1 MSNIPT
7 STGQDVA
14 LASVVPESPTIDGA
28 LAIRSPIDFKHSLK
42 DAMVAGVLTML
53 VFSPITNFI
62 LQQYSFK
69 VDWFRTPLFL
79 NGISIGLLVAFVRFF
94 VSVGI
99 QTETGER
106 FTQKY
111 LTAQKGVEV
120 EDEHA
125 DGMQRLKKILLW
137 AAIAAGVFMALGL
150 SGVIYLGTAAAVV
163 LVILF
168 IVIAMGVRIPK
179 RRGMKHP
186 WKGALPVLF
195 LVGLV
200 VPLVF
205 FYFGIFGK
213 SWANNLILAMIYV
226 LLGLGLNIV
235 VGLAGLLD
243 LGFVAFYAV
252 GAYFLA
258 LGAQYLD
265 IGFWT
270 ALILAPVAAA
280 LCGGLLGFPV
290 LKMHGDYLAIVTLGF
305 GEIIRLVLVNW
316 IDFTGGPNGA
326 PAPSPTI
333 FNLEFIRRA
342 KGDAVPIHEF
352 LGIPYSSDYKFIFI
366 YLLLF
371 IISMGVLRVFTQLRV
386 MPIGR
391 SWEAL
396 REDEIA
402 CRSLGI
408 NHVTVKLSAFMLG
421 AFTGG
426 IAGVFFAT
434 AQGFVSPMSFN
445 FFESVLILS
454 IVVLGGMGNAIGVI
468 IAAFTL
474 TLLPEFLR
482 DFAGYRVLLFGLL
495 MILMMIWRPN
505 GLLRAKR
512 PVFEREEVSV

>member
-1 MSNIPT
+1 MST
-7 STGQDVA
+7 EQHS
-14 LASVVPESPTIDGA
+14 TIDFGHA
-28 LAIRSPIDFKHSLK
+28 FK
-42 DAMVAGVLTML
+42 DAIVAGILTML
-53 VFSPITNFI
+53 VFSPITNFV
-62 LQQYSFK
+62 LQQYTFK
-69 VDWFRTPLFL
+69 LDWLRMPVFL
-79 NGISIGLLVAFVRFF
+79 NGLAIGLIVAFVRFF
-94 VSVGI
+94 VSVWVQTQAGQNFI
-99 QTETGER
+99 QNFIKTEH
-106 FTQKY
+106 
-111 LTAQKGVEV
+111 GVEV
-120 EDEHA
+120 EDEYA
-125 DGMQRLKKILLW
+125 DGGKRLKRVLLLGGGLMALFLALGLTGLMYRG
-137 AAIAAGVFMALGL
+137 AAIALVL
-150 SGVIYLGTAAAVV
+150 VV
-163 LVILF
+163 LFVM
-168 IVIAMGVRIPK
+168 IASGVRIPK
-179 RRGMKHP
+179 RRGKKHP
-186 WKGALPVLF
+186 WMGALPVLF
-195 LVGLV
+195 LVGLIL
-200 VPLVF
+200 PLVF
-205 FYFGIFGK
+205 FYLGWFSK
-213 SWANNLILAMIYV
+213 SWMNNLTLAMVYV

-270 ALILAPVAAA
+270 ALILAPLLAA

-316 IDFTGGPNGA
+316 ISFTGGPNGA
-326 PAPSPTI
+326 SVPAPTI

-342 KGDAVPIHEF
+342 RGDAVPFHEF
-352 LGIPYSSDYKFIFI
+352 FGLPYSGDYRYLFV

-371 IISMGVLRVFTQLRV
+371 VIAMIVLRFFTQLRV

-421 AFTGG
+421 ALTGG

-434 AQGFVSPMSFN
+434 AQGFISPQSFN

-454 IVVLGGMGNAIGVI
+454 IVVLGGMGSSIGVI

-482 DFAGYRVLLFGLL
+482 EFAGYRVLLFGLL
-495 MILMMIWRPN
+495 RILMMIWRPN
-505 GLLRAKR
+505 GLLRPKR
-512 PVFEREEVSV
+512 PVFRKSEVA

>member
-1 MSNIPT
+1 MNTRQYS
-7 STGQDVA
+7 
-14 LASVVPESPTIDGA
+14 SVDYWHA
-28 LAIRSPIDFKHSLK
+28 LK

-53 VFSPITNFI
+53 VFSPITNII

-69 VDWFRTPLFL
+69 LDWFRTPWML
-79 NGISIGLLVAFVRFF
+79 NGLTIGLLVSIVRFF
-94 VSVGI
+94 VSIWI
-99 QTETGER
+99 QLPIGQR
-106 FTQKY
+106 FTAKY
-111 LTAQKGVEV
+111 LRQQHTVDV
-120 EDEHA
+120 EDENV
-125 DGMQRLKKILLW
+125 DESKRLRKVLLS
-137 AAIAAGVFMALGL
+137 ALIAAVIFMGLGL
-150 SGVIYLGTAAAVV
+150 SGLIYISTAAALV
-163 LVILF
+163 LITLF
-168 IVIAMGVRIPK
+168 ILITMGVQIPR
-179 RRGMKHP
+179 RRGQRHP
-186 WKGALPVLF
+186 WKGMLPALFVL
-195 LVGLV
+195 GLCL
-200 VPLVF
+200 PLIF

-213 SWANNLILAMIYV
+213 SWATSLTMAMIYV

-270 ALILAPVAAA
+270 ALFLAPLLAAV
-280 LCGGLLGFPV
+280 CGGLLGFPV

-316 IDFTGGPNGA
+316 VEFTGGPNGI
-326 PAPSPTI
+326 PAPSPTL
-333 FNLEFIRRA
+333 FNIEFVRRA
-342 KGDAVPIHEF
+342 KDGVVPFHEF
-352 LGIPYSSDYKFIFI
+352 FGLPFSADYKYIFI

-371 IISMGVLRVFTQLRV
+371 VITLLVLGVFTQLRV

-408 NHVTVKLSAFMLG
+408 HHVTVKLSAFMLG

-434 AQGFVSPMSFN
+434 TQGFVSPMSFN
-445 FFESVLILS
+445 FFESVLILC
-454 IVVLGGMGNAIGVI
+454 IVVLGGMGSSIGVI

-482 DFAGYRVLLFGLL
+482 DFAGYRILLFGLL

-505 GLLRAKR
+505 GLLRQKR
-512 PVFEREEVSV
+512 PVFERDEVSA